1 MRRKGDRREKRKM
14 IAQENSNIDHE
25 KKREE
30 RDKKE
35 ENER

>member
-1 MRRKGDRREKRKM
+1 VCGAVEEEDK
-14 IAQENSNIDHE
+14 IN

-35 ENER
+35 EQHEDQSVEVSLL